1 MTYVLALAM
10 VVLIAGAQ
18 WFFTSRALRSPSH
31 FIAWVSGGYAAK
43 IALLALGL
51 YVPRALGGFNL
62 APSAWN
68 NVKQAPVTAIATIAA
83 IIVSSS
89 VEMVLMMRRRTMNVD
104 PRPEGE

>member
-10 VVLIAGAQ
+10 VVLIVAAQ

-51 YVPRALGGFNL
+51 YVPSSLGV
-62 APSAWN
+62 
-68 NVKQAPVTAIATIAA
+68 NVRVAAIATIVA